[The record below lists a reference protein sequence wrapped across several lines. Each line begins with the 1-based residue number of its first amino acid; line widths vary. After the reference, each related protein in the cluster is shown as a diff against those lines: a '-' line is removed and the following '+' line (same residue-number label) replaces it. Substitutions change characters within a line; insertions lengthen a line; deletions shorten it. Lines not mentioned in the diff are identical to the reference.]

1 MPLDLEDFYKMRLL
15 CIPSKSSKSE
25 IRMQCLFGVKHV
37 LLLLNLR
44 TLTTAEKGIA

>member
-25 IRMQCLFGVKHV
+25 KNAMLIRSKTCFAV
-37 LLLLNLR
+37 
-44 TLTTAEKGIA
+44 T